1 MFLRK
6 VEGPRAVRLSDGR
19 WMTRADLP
27 PSDTRR
33 WVASRKAAVVR
44 AVAAGLVSRGSA
56 IETWDL
62 SEEELA
68 AWESAVAA
76 HGERALRATRLRDY
90 RQPEEE
96 VRILTAGNGRLTI
109 EGLG

>member
-6 VEGPRAVRLSDGR
+6 VEGPRAVRLPDGS

-27 PSDTRR
+27 PPDTRR

-44 AVAAGLVSRGSA
+44 AVAAGLISRGSA
-56 IETWDL
+56 LETWAL

-68 AWESAVAA
+68 AWEAAVTV
-76 HGERALRATRLRDY
+76 HGVPALRATRLRDY
-90 RQPEEE
+90 RQP
-96 VRILTAGNGRLTI
+96 
-109 EGLG
+109 